1 MAMYFYATKLSAI
14 ACGTVCVSRKNS
26 KQQKKSGISEE
37 NKDNNEKYD
46 DINNK
51 IASHNHISRYRIESE
66 SNFNRNSSEVT
77 KVSFDSVPV
86 DFMNASMG
94 VGGIMYLR
102 GEIISGPLES
112 LINVLV
118 PERLE
123 DYDKEFVFSFLLS
136 SRLFIRPHELFG
148 GLLNACPEHDS
159 LESIVRLLK
168 TWTKIFPYDFRD
180 ERMMAHVKHIATRC
194 AETELNETVSEL
206 LCALLKRLDDLEKHE
221 HYLRACHT
229 SSESNN
235 GDQIEWPSVSV
246 VAQILGRIERGL
258 ARHVGPEE
266 FLQCSGIV
274 LREGNDKKD
283 FDSPM
288 YAKDPPGCQD
298 PKKTCNLESYV
309 EWSSRLKLLVANE
322 ILKCPKLKDRHN
334 KLELWSGVAQYCLL
348 VGNYNSATSILE
360 SLDTTPITRLKETW
374 SSLSSTT
381 SQQLD
386 CMQRHA
392 EGCGNLWKKQSQDND
407 NEISRSR
414 CDIKKSVSQTS
425 MVKSKSSE
433 WVVIPVFVDIVRLA
447 LTTRTECLQRLP
459 NGDINIT
466 ACNRLA
472 AIVGAFTKHIRE
484 IHTTLIEPT
493 NEYDSL
499 TKYIQSCKL
508 MSESDLML
516 SSFDC
521 EEPTQA
527 EKQLYDII

>member
-1 MAMYFYATKLSAI
+1 M
-14 ACGTVCVSRKNS
+14 VV
-26 KQQKKSGISEE
+26 KSSDSTELCE
-37 NKDNNEKYD
+37 
-46 DINNK
+46 
-51 IASHNHISRYRIESE
+51 
-66 SNFNRNSSEVT
+66 
-77 KVSFDSVPV
+77 SVPV

-94 VGGIMYLR
+94 IGGIMYHK

-112 LINVLV
+112 LIDLLV
-118 PERLE
+118 PKRDD

-136 SRLFIRPHELFG
+136 SRLYMRPHEIFG
-148 GLLNACPEHDS
+148 GLLNLCPEHDS
-159 LESIVRLLK
+159 LENIVRLLK
-168 TWTKIFPYDFRD
+168 TWTKTFPYDFRD

-194 AETELNETVSEL
+194 AETDLNETVSQL
-206 LCALLKRLDDLEKHE
+206 LCALLKRLTDLERHE
-221 HYLRACHT
+221 QYLRSCQ
-229 SSESNN
+229 NID
-235 GDQIEWPSVSV
+235 GDPTEGNAIEWPSVHV
-246 VAQILGRIERGL
+246 VAQILCRIERGL

-266 FLQCSGIV
+266 FVQCSGIV

-283 FDSPM
+283 FDSPL
-288 YAKDPPGCQD
+288 YPKDPPGCQD

-322 ILKCPKLKDRHN
+322 ILKCPKLKDRHK

-360 SLDTTPITRLKETW
+360 SLETTPISRLKETW

-392 EGCGNLWKKQSQDND
+392 EGCGSLWKKQSQDLDHALN
-407 NEISRSR
+407 RQKV
-414 CDIKKSVSQTS
+414 DIKALSQASTL
-425 MVKSKSSE
+425 VRSKSSE

-447 LTTRTECLQRLP
+447 LKARTSCLQRLP
-459 NGDINIT
+459 NGDINMT

-472 AIVGAFTKHIRE
+472 AVVGAFTRHIRD
-484 IHTTLIEPT
+484 IHT
-493 NEYDSL
+493 SL
-499 TKYIQSCKL
+499 TEPGNEHDALCQYMQSCKL

-516 SSFDC
+516 ASFDC